1 MGHYD
6 SCREADE
13 ELALAKDGES
23 LKALVAVI
31 NNRDAG
37 RLKRAL
43 WGVLREAKNL
53 QGTRDQHEVVEAHES
68 VIDKIT
74 SRRL

>member
-1 MGHYD
+1 
-6 SCREADE
+6 
-13 ELALAKDGES
+13 
-23 LKALVAVI
+23 VI
-31 NNRDAG
+31 NNRDLG